1 MLQFLPPDDPR
12 SSLDWDLQSQLY
24 KEIQQNIM
32 SYPKW
37 VKYLEGKR
45 ELNVEAE
52 INVKHEEKTVEETM
66 VKLENDI
73 SVKVED

>member
-1 MLQFLPPDDPR
+1 
-12 SSLDWDLQSQLY
+12 
-24 KEIQQNIM
+24 M

>member
-1 MLQFLPPDDPR
+1 MPSGTLTKKGH
-12 SSLDWDLQSQLY
+12 S
-24 KEIQQNIM
+24 
-32 SYPKW
+32 
-37 VKYLEGKR
+37 V
-45 ELNVEAE
+45 E